1 MSIEINTDM
10 VAKASEETRAAVSGA
25 VERANASLSACTQ
38 ASSANAGFATSASL
52 DKCVEA
58 WGRIIGGLVNKTVET
73 ADDQSA
79 TAQNVD
85 YTEEENRR
93 AAAALQ
99 GLL

>member
-58 WGRIIGGLVNKTVET
+58 WGRIIGGLINKTV
-73 ADDQSA
+73 
-79 TAQNVD
+79 N
-85 YTEEENRR
+85 EEIGR
-93 AAAALQ
+93 ASCRERV
-99 GLL
+99 